1 MVSIFDK
8 IKNFFASAP
17 AEICKPGYNTAEK
30 IISGITFVFDCIY
43 RVLLEFSKLV
53 ILLIV
58 IIVSCQ
64 VFARLI
70 LHNSI
75 MWSEEVALL
84 LMVWTAFIAMAI
96 GVEKELHIAITIF
109 FSMFPKKLQ
118 FVIAKLNTLA
128 TIFFGYILVNYGIKL
143 AKMTWSSTLPATQW
157 PAGTAYS
164 MMPVAGIFII
174 YFALTDLFGL
184 KKFRHLAIE
193 GETGEDGKTDQQI
206 IEEMRAGSS
215 EGNPVTT
222 EGGETNV

>member
-1 MVSIFDK
+1 
-8 IKNFFASAP
+8 
-17 AEICKPGYNTAEK
+17 
-30 IISGITFVFDCIY
+30 
-43 RVLLEFSKLV
+43 
-53 ILLIV
+53 
-58 IIVSCQ
+58 
-64 VFARLI
+64 
-70 LHNSI
+70 
-75 MWSEEVALL
+75 
-84 LMVWTAFIAMAI
+84 
-96 GVEKELHIAITIF
+96 
-109 FSMFPKKLQ
+109 MFPKKLQ

-184 KKFRHLAIE
+184 RRFRHLAIE

-206 IEEMRAGSS
+206 IEEMRAGSG
-215 EGNPVTT
+215 EGNSVTT